1 MKKIFIAGG
10 SGLLGLSSSIY
21 LSKKYDVY
29 SSYFKNTSYP
39 TYNNI
44 NINLL
49 EFDKLYK
56 VLKKLDPDLIFNFA
70 GLTNV
75 EECELNSKKTKISNI
90 DIPVNLSK
98 ISKILKKKFVHIS
111 TDHLFDDSKKV
122 YTEDDIPNPLN
133 NYGKSKYLSEIKVL
147 NEHKESLI
155 IRSNFVCSSTF
166 SKISF
171 IDNIVSNIK
180 KKNNVNLFHDVY
192 FTPVTF
198 NFLLETIFLLIKKKS
213 TGIYNI
219 SCNEILS
226 KYDFGNLICDLLNL
240 NKNYISKI
248 SKNDLNLTKRP
259 CYMSLSNSKITTELK
274 IEIPNIKDQ
283 INFFISNY
291 NYKI

>member
-1 MKKIFIAGG
+1 MIKI
-10 SGLLGLSSSIY
+10 
-21 LSKKYDVY
+21 VY
-29 SSYFKNTSYP
+29 
-39 TYNNI
+39 
-44 NINLL
+44 
-49 EFDKLYK
+49 
-56 VLKKLDPDLIFNFA
+56 
-70 GLTNV
+70 
-75 EECELNSKKTKISNI
+75 
-90 DIPVNLSK
+90 
-98 ISKILKKKFVHIS
+98 
-111 TDHLFDDSKKV
+111 
-122 YTEDDIPNPLN
+122 
-133 NYGKSKYLSEIKVL
+133 KSL
-147 NEHKESLI
+147 NEYKESLI

-226 KYDFGNLICDLLNL
+226 KYDFGNLICDLLNI
-240 NKNYISKI
+240 NKNYLSKI
-248 SKNDLNLTKRP
+248 SKDDLNLTKRP

>member
-75 EECELNSKKTKISNI
+75 EECELNSKKKKISNI

-147 NEHKESLI
+147 NEYKESLI

-226 KYDFGNLICDLLNL
+226 KYDFGNLICDLLNI
-240 NKNYISKI
+240 NKNYLSKI
-248 SKNDLNLTKRP
+248 SKDDLNLTKRP

>member
-111 TDHLFDDSKKV
+111 TDHLFDD
-122 YTEDDIPNPLN
+122 
-133 NYGKSKYLSEIKVL
+133 
-147 NEHKESLI
+147 
-155 IRSNFVCSSTF
+155 
-166 SKISF
+166 
-171 IDNIVSNIK
+171 
-180 KKNNVNLFHDVY
+180 
-192 FTPVTF
+192 
-198 NFLLETIFLLIKKKS
+198 
-213 TGIYNI
+213 
-219 SCNEILS
+219 
-226 KYDFGNLICDLLNL
+226 
-240 NKNYISKI
+240 
-248 SKNDLNLTKRP
+248 
-259 CYMSLSNSKITTELK
+259 
-274 IEIPNIKDQ
+274 
-283 INFFISNY
+283 
-291 NYKI
+291 